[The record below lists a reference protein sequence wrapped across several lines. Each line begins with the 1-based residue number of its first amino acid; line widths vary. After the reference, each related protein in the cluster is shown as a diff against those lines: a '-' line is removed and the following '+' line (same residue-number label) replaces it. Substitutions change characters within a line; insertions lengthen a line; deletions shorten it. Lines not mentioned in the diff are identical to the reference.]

1 MFILDTNVISELR
14 KAGSGKADHN
24 AVSWLSQQ
32 NAKNSYVSA
41 ITLMEIEFGILRIV
55 QRDTSQGKLLRQWM
69 DYHILPEFSE
79 RTIAV
84 DSTIAL
90 RSAALHVPDPRP
102 ERDAFIAAFA
112 LVHRMVIVTRNVANF
127 LPMGVTVI
135 DPWNGSPPFAG

>member
-1 MFILDTNVISELR
+1 
-14 KAGSGKADHN
+14 
-24 AVSWLSQQ
+24 
-32 NAKNSYVSA
+32 
-41 ITLMEIEFGILRIV
+41 MEIEFGILRIV

-102 ERDAFIAAFA
+102 ERDAFIAASA